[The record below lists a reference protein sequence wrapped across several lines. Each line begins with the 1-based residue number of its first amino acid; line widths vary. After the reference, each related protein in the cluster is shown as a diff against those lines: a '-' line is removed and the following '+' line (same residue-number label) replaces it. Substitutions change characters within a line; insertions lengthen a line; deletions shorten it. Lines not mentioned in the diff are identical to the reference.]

1 MYRTSNQSFA
11 TIIPLCAPTACLPS
25 LSNPKLPLSL
35 FSSTQ
40 LQDSLGKLLELYAPQ
55 PQPPRSALPPK
66 LILPTRKHRQV
77 IHDESVPDSG
87 YASAEEE
94 DDDCDFEEEEELLVS
109 DHNDSNDPNDDDQV
123 DSDILR
129 ADPLERAFALKW
141 LTNFIA
147 RSDEW
152 VSSARDSEEEE
163 EEAERRAEA
172 VASATNLL
180 SILLGDDQE
189 EPTDVSLTRSF
200 RFSLSD
206 GQEPRIIEVELNDAP
221 LSDADHTCVGLQS
234 WASSVVL
241 SERMCK
247 DPVRFLGLT
256 GANGAQTQSNEGVRS
271 TGLRVLELG
280 AGTGLLS
287 IVVAKILS
295 SSGSSPSSSSSV
307 SPLGTASIFATDYH
321 PEVLCNLRDNISTNF
336 PSPSSS
342 PSNPSSFSLNLP
354 LPTISIHQLD
364 WEHPDYSA
372 PLDEPFDLILGADVI
387 YHPEH
392 ARWIKSCVERL
403 LARGGIFW
411 LMMALRIG
419 GRHEGMFHTVEDIF
433 PDVDEDTHLSSLLS
447 QKPDWH
453 LAILEKYELGK
464 MKGVGRA
471 DESGY
476 LLFKIGWV

>member
-1 MYRTSNQSFA
+1 MYHTSNQSFA
-11 TIIPLCAPTACLPS
+11 TSIPLCAPTACLPS
-25 LSNPKLPLSL
+25 LSKLSL
-35 FSSTQ
+35 FSSSQ
-40 LQDSLGKLLELYAPQ
+40 LRQPLENLLQLYTPQ
-55 PQPPRSALPPK
+55 PRSALPPK
-66 LILPTRKHRQV
+66 LILPTRKHRQ
-77 IHDESVPDSG
+77 IFHDHSVPDSG

-109 DHNDSNDPNDDDQV
+109 NPNDSNDPNDDDQM
-123 DSDILR
+123 DILR

-152 VSSARDSEEEE
+152 VSSACDSEEVEE
-163 EEAERRAEA
+163 ELERRAEA
-172 VASATNLL
+172 VKSATNLL

-200 RFSLSD
+200 RFSLFD

-247 DPVRFLGLT
+247 DP
-256 GANGAQTQSNEGVRS
+256 SNEGVRS

-307 SPLGTASIFATDYH
+307 SPLGAAASIFATDYH

-336 PSPSSS
+336 PAP
-342 PSNPSSFSLNLP
+342 P
-354 LPTISIHQLD
+354 ISIHQLD

-392 ARWIKSCVERL
+392 ARWIKACVERL
-403 LARGGIFW
+403 LARGGICW

-433 PDVDEDTHLSSLLS
+433 PDADEDAHF
-447 QKPDWH
+447 QKTDQWH
-453 LAILEKYELGK
+453 LAILEKHELGK
-464 MKGVGRA
+464 MKGIGRA

-476 LLFKIGWV
+476 LLFKIGWVRC

>member
-11 TIIPLCAPTACLPS
+11 TSIPLCAPTACLPS
-25 LSNPKLPLSL
+25 LSKLPLSL

-77 IHDESVPDSG
+77 IHDDSVPDSG

-94 DDDCDFEEEEELLVS
+94 EEDDNCTFEEEEEEEEELLVP
-109 DHNDSNDPNDDDQV
+109 NPNDDDQM
-123 DSDILR
+123 DILR

-189 EPTDVSLTRSF
+189 EPADVSLTRSF

-247 DPVRFLGLT
+247 DP
-256 GANGAQTQSNEGVRS
+256 SNEGVRS

-336 PSPSSS
+336 PAP
-342 PSNPSSFSLNLP
+342 P
-354 LPTISIHQLD
+354 ISIHQLD

-433 PDVDEDTHLSSLLS
+433 PDADEDTHF

-476 LLFKIGWV
+476 LLFKIGWVWC

>member
-25 LSNPKLPLSL
+25 LSKLSLSL

-40 LQDSLGKLLELYAPQ
+40 LQDSLEKLQQLYAPQ
-55 PQPPRSALPPK
+55 PQPPRSALPLK

-77 IHDESVPDSG
+77 IHDDSVPDSG

-94 DDDCDFEEEEELLVS
+94 EEDDNCTFEEEEEEEEELLVPK
-109 DHNDSNDPNDDDQV
+109 PNDDDQM
-123 DSDILR
+123 DILR

-152 VSSARDSEEEE
+152 VSSACDSEEEE
-163 EEAERRAEA
+163 EELERRTEA
-172 VASATNLL
+172 VDSATNLL

-189 EPTDVSLTRSF
+189 EPADVSLTRSF
-200 RFSLSD
+200 RFSLSTPD
-206 GQEPRIIEVELNDAP
+206 GHGHGRGPRIIEVELNDAP

-241 SERMCK
+241 SERMCE
-247 DPVRFLGLT
+247 DPVRFLG
-256 GANGAQTQSNEGVRS
+256 GVGS

-307 SPLGTASIFATDYH
+307 SPLGAAASIFATDYH

-342 PSNPSSFSLNLP
+342 SSNPSSFSLSLP

-392 ARWIKSCVERL
+392 ARWIKACVERL

-433 PDVDEDTHLSSLLS
+433 PDPDADAHQKTDWQLS
-447 QKPDWH
+447 
-453 LAILEKYELGK
+453 ILEKCELGK

-476 LLFKIGWV
+476 LLFKIGWVRC

>member
-11 TIIPLCAPTACLPS
+11 TSIPLCAPTACLPS
-25 LSNPKLPLSL
+25 LSKLSLSL
-35 FSSTQ
+35 FSSTH
-40 LQDSLGKLLELYAPQ
+40 LQESLEKLLELYAPQ

-94 DDDCDFEEEEELLVS
+94 EEDDCTFEEEEEEEELLVP
-109 DHNDSNDPNDDDQV
+109 NPNDDDQM
-123 DSDILR
+123 DILR

-152 VSSARDSEEEE
+152 VSSACDSEEEE
-163 EEAERRAEA
+163 AEVERRAEA
-172 VASATNLL
+172 VESATNLL

-189 EPTDVSLTRSF
+189 DPTDVSLTRSF
-200 RFSLSD
+200 RFSLSTPD
-206 GQEPRIIEVELNDAP
+206 GHGHGRGPRIIEVELNDAP

-247 DPVRFLGLT
+247 DPVRFLASPGVN
-256 GANGAQTQSNEGVRS
+256 GVNGAQTQSNEGVGS

-295 SSGSSPSSSSSV
+295 SSGSSPSSSSSA
-307 SPLGTASIFATDYH
+307 SPLGAAASIFATDYH

-336 PSPSSS
+336 PSSPPSS
-342 PSNPSSFSLNLP
+342 LNRCP
-354 LPTISIHQLD
+354 PEPPYPISIYQLD

-433 PDVDEDTHLSSLLS
+433 PDPDADAQSSS
-447 QKPDWH
+447 QKTDWQ
-453 LAILEKYELGK
+453 LSILEKCKLGK
-464 MKGVGRA
+464 MKGIGRA

-476 LLFKIGWV
+476 LLFKIGWVRC